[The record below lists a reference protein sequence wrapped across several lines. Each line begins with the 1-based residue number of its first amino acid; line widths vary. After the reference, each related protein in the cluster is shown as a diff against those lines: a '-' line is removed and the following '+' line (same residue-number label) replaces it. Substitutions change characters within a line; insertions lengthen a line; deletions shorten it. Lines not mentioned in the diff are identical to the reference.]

1 EELIGHEE
9 SLNIAFQRVEG
20 MLVDFELGE
29 EDDTY
34 VYGIDIVDRRREYEI
49 EIDAYTGEVLESEV
63 DDDGM
68 HRRERGV
75 GRSWNGTQG
84 NFTSFDLLED
94 GISNYTL
101 HTNNTNL
108 LLFESV
114 RIQDMIIEE
123 TETQGAH
130 YEIEGNETGIRIY
143 DVAPALMKINTESE
157 EEPGKVSFDLG
168 DLEAGEQEGPNLNL
182 SYGNY
187 TAKLL
192 SVSQGDGPWDES
204 LNINVSEGTVN
215 YTFEEDLFLVFRMTD
230 FETQEMEQEREG
242 DREREREHEKE
253 REMEQNISDGISQG
267 KVGGEVIVDRD
278 EKGFSETSVSYA
290 DMQMMTQA
298 QENDRI
304 RVMVS
309 SDSLGDEGKIVGI
322 KIYKEAL
329 DVDRLEELEITFD
342 GEEIGMADDYDDLVE
357 SSDEAQYLV
366 SMGSESTEVLVMV
379 PHFST
384 HSIEIARADTGIGSL
399 IDVQYYIPVAI
410 ITGIIVLSTVWI
422 TKKEH

>member
-1 EELIGHEE
+1 
-9 SLNIAFQRVEG
+9 
-20 MLVDFELGE
+20 
-29 EDDTY
+29 
-34 VYGIDIVDRRREYEI
+34 
-49 EIDAYTGEVLESEV
+49 
-63 DDDGM
+63 
-68 HRRERGV
+68 
-75 GRSWNGTQG
+75 
-84 NFTSFDLLED
+84 
-94 GISNYTL
+94 
-101 HTNNTNL
+101 
-108 LLFESV
+108 
-114 RIQDMIIEE
+114 
-123 TETQGAH
+123 
-130 YEIEGNETGIRIY
+130 
-143 DVAPALMKINTESE
+143 
-157 EEPGKVSFDLG
+157 
-168 DLEAGEQEGPNLNL
+168 
-182 SYGNY
+182 
-187 TAKLL
+187 
-192 SVSQGDGPWDES
+192 
-204 LNINVSEGTVN
+204 
-215 YTFEEDLFLVFRMTD
+215 EEDLFLVFRMTD
-230 FETQEMEQEREG
+230 SETQEMEQERERE
-242 DREREREHEKE
+242 REREREHEKE